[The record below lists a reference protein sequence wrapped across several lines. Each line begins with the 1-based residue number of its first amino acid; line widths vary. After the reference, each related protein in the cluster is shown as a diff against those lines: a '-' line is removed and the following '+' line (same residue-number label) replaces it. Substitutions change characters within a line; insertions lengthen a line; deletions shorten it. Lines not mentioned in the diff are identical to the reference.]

1 MSKARSVYILHISR
15 LTRYQ
20 KEGSDRCE
28 RCDVQF
34 KENDVVSSSSTGR
47 RYCYPCATM
56 INLVS
61 GDIKEDLHH
70 DKILPDSLV
79 HLSFFAKKI
88 GLDEK
93 IEQLASEILK
103 SVYDKRKF
111 LTNNRIGIIG
121 ACLYL
126 ACNLYQQE
134 DKFALICKTI
144 PINTFVLKRN
154 YGLIVKC
161 LEGSGLTPISK
172 SIREIMQYHA
182 N

>member
-20 KEGSDRCE
+20 KEGGDRCE
-28 RCDVQF
+28 RCNIQF

-47 RYCYPCATM
+47 RYCYSCATM

-61 GDIKEDLHH
+61 GDIIEDLHH

-79 HLSFFAKKI
+79 QLSLFAKKI

-121 ACLYL
+121 ACLHL

-134 DKFALICKTI
+134 DSFTLICRTI

-161 LEGSGLTPISK
+161 LENSEFPIISK
-172 SIREIMQYHA
+172 SINEVHYHA

>member
-20 KEGSDRCE
+20 KEGGDRCE
-28 RCDVQF
+28 RCNIQF

-47 RYCYPCATM
+47 RYCYSCATM

-61 GDIKEDLHH
+61 GDIIEDLHH

-79 HLSFFAKKI
+79 QLSLFAKKI
-88 GLDEK
+88 RLDEK

-121 ACLYL
+121 ACLHL

-134 DKFALICKTI
+134 DSFTLICKTI
-144 PINTFVLKRN
+144 SINTFALKRN

-161 LEGSGLTPISK
+161 LENSEFPIISK
-172 SIREIMQYHA
+172 SINEVHYHA

>member
-20 KEGSDRCE
+20 KEGNDMCE
-28 RCDVQF
+28 RCDIQF
-34 KENDVVSSSSTGR
+34 KENDVISSSSTGR
-47 RYCYPCATM
+47 RYCYSCATM

-79 HLSFFAKKI
+79 QMSFFAKKM

-93 IEQLASEILK
+93 TEQLASEILK
-103 SVYDKRKF
+103 SVYGKRKF

-121 ACLYL
+121 ACLHL
-126 ACNLYQQE
+126 ACNLYQRE
-134 DKFALICKTI
+134 NNFVLICKTI

-161 LEGSGLTPISK
+161 LENSEFPTISK
-172 SIREIMQYHA
+172 SIHEIMHYHA